1 MAGDGRVEGPIVH
14 PQTWPEDLD
23 YKDRNVIVIGSGATA
38 ATIVPAMAA
47 DCRHI
52 TVLQRSP
59 TYFIPALNENELAN
73 TLRDLQIDE
82 SWIHEIV
89 RRKILHDQ
97 AVFTRR
103 TFTEP
108 EVVKQELLAGVRAYL
123 GPDYDIDKHFTPS
136 YRPWRQRIA
145 FVPDGD
151 LFKGIA
157 AGRASVVTD
166 EIDRFTEAGILLKS
180 GKLLEAD
187 IIVTATGFNLNVLG
201 DIEFSIDGKP
211 LIFSDT
217 VTYRG
222 MMFTGVP
229 NLVWVFGYFRAS
241 WTLRVDLIADF
252 VCRLLNHMKQIGAKK
267 VTPALR
273 PEDKDMPLLPWIDP
287 ENFNPGYIMR
297 AMHLLPKRGDKPEWQ
312 HTQDYWRE
320 KDTFPA
326 IDLDDP
332 AFVYDGFEQLRQARV
347 WRSSRP
353 I

>member
-1 MAGDGRVEGPIVH
+1 MDKFKGRIVH
-14 PQTWPEDLD
+14 PQTWPGDLD
-23 YKDRNVIVIGSGATA
+23 YKDKNVIVIGSGATA

-47 DCRHI
+47 DIRHI

-82 SWIHEIV
+82 TWIHEIV

-103 TFTEP
+103 SITEP

-123 GPDYDIDKHFTPS
+123 GPDYDIDKDFTPR
-136 YRPWRQRIA
+136 YRPWQQRIA

-151 LFKGIA
+151 LFKGIVAGKA
-157 AGRASVVTD
+157 AVVTD
-166 EIDRFTEAGILLKS
+166 EIDRFTDPGILLKS

-187 IIVTATGFNLNVLG
+187 LIVTATGFNLSVLG
-201 DIEFSIDGKP
+201 DIDFVIDGKP

-252 VCRLLNHMKQIGAKK
+252 VCRLLNHMKLIGAKK

-273 PEDKDMPLLPWIDP
+273 PEDKDMPLLPWVDP
-287 ENFNPGYIMR
+287 ENFNPGYLMR
-297 AMHLLPKRGDKPEWQ
+297 SMHLLPKRGDKPEWQ

-320 KDTFPA
+320 KDTLPA

-332 AFVYDGFEQLRQARV
+332 IFVYQGFEQLRNARI
-347 WRSSRP
+347 WPSSRP